1 MSVDLKVPSVGE
13 SITEVVIGDWMK
25 SEGDWVQED
34 EIVVVV
40 ESDKVNL
47 EVPSPVEGK
56 ITKINLQSGDS
67 AEIGAVMAQIEAG
80 AAPKIAKATEI
91 FSTFR

>member
-13 SITEVVIGDWMK
+13 SITEVVIGEWMK
-25 SEGDWVQED
+25 AEGDWVQED

-47 EVPSPVEGK
+47 EVPAPVEGK
-56 ITKINLQSGDS
+56 ISKISLQSGDS
-67 AEIGAVMAQIEAG
+67 AAIGALMATS
-80 AAPKIAKATEI
+80 ATPGDVARI
-91 FSTFR
+91 LACW